1 VLRVAYAASFGTDQ
15 LEYGYEMLQSCSKLL
30 EGFDAVSV
38 REDVAVKMCEEWFG
52 YEGAEH
58 VLDPVMLMDVQEYK
72 TLAAE
77 SAEHP
82 CKGKIMTYFLD
93 PSREKQCVV
102 DFVSRISG
110 KDVADTPRDRVVPPV
125 QQWLAAFCDADYVV
139 TDSFHGC
146 VLSILLHKKFVAVGN
161 SLRGMARMNSLM
173 SMFGLDGRLVQGI
186 DPDDDGEYWLSD
198 PDWDAV
204 DAVLAQQRLKS
215 LAFLEAS
222 LKKEVANE

>member
-1 VLRVAYAASFGTDQ
+1 
-15 LEYGYEMLQSCSKLL
+15 
-30 EGFDAVSV
+30 
-38 REDVAVKMCEEWFG
+38 
-52 YEGAEH
+52 
-58 VLDPVMLMDVQEYK
+58 
-72 TLAAE
+72 
-77 SAEHP
+77 
-82 CKGKIMTYFLD
+82 
-93 PSREKQCVV
+93 
-102 DFVSRISG
+102 
-110 KDVADTPRDRVVPPV
+110 
-125 QQWLAAFCDADYVV
+125 
-139 TDSFHGC
+139 